1 MYHNLYHK
9 HLYTKLYFTI
19 MAYKIDEDWAAKR
32 YEEGIE
38 RIGGAE
44 TYVKCGEEKSKG
56 FLAVA
61 ECLHE
66 AKSTALST
74 KTMVDRY
81 KAAARS

>member
-1 MYHNLYHK
+1 
-9 HLYTKLYFTI
+9 
-19 MAYKIDEDWAAKR
+19 MAYKIDEEWAAKR

-38 RIGGAE
+38 RIGGAA
-44 TYVKCGEEKSKG
+44 TYIECGEKKDKG

-66 AKSTALST
+66 AKATALNT

-81 KAAARS
+81 KAAARKS

>member
-1 MYHNLYHK
+1 
-9 HLYTKLYFTI
+9 
-19 MAYKIDEDWAAKR
+19 MAYKIDEEWVAKR

-38 RIGGAE
+38 RIGGAK
-44 TYVKCGEEKSKG
+44 TYIECGEKKSEG

-66 AKSTALST
+66 AKKVALDT

-81 KAAARS
+81 KAAART